1 MLECVRRIE
10 AAEIS
15 DMPEVDVWCADLD
28 DPVLSTDRCLTLL
41 DAAERKRFGRLRRD
55 LDRMRFA
62 RRRALRRLL
71 LARTLGISPF
81 DLEIIEVPGGKP
93 RLACGSVCFSAS
105 SADWVFVLATA
116 RRSEL
121 GVDIAAQW
129 APAGWTRVEALGKAL
144 GCGLAIGPEEIA
156 RMDMSE
162 WQEIVFEPVSGFVA
176 TLLVARRQ
184 RGEITEQTE

>member
-10 AAEIS
+10 TAEIS
-15 DMPEVDVWCADLD
+15 DMPEVEVWCADLS
-28 DPVLSTDRCLTLL
+28 DPALSADRCVTLL
-41 DAAERKRFGRLRRD
+41 DAAERERFGRLRRD

-71 LARTLGISPF
+71 LARTLGVSPF
-81 DLEIIEVPGGKP
+81 DLEIIDAPGGKP
-93 RLACGSVCFSAS
+93 RLACGSVRFSAS
-105 SADWVFVLATA
+105 SADRAFVLATA

-129 APAGWTRVEALGKAL
+129 APAGWTRIEALGKAL
-144 GCGLAIGPEEIA
+144 GCGLAIAPEEIA
-156 RMDMSE
+156 RMDMSG
-162 WQEIVFEPVSGFVA
+162 WLEIGFEPAPGFVA
-176 TLLVARRQ
+176 SLLVARGQ